1 VEGEVSRGDG
11 PQGGGIAA
19 LLDSF
24 FEISARRSSLDAEL
38 RGGLATFMTMSYIIF
53 VNPAILSA
61 AGAPFAAVMTS
72 TILSAA
78 LLTILMGVWARNPFA
93 IAPGMGINAFVTYS
107 LVKSMGLSWQTAMGV
122 IFWEGLIITVLVALG
137 LREYIMD
144 VIPMELKHAISVG
157 IGAFIAFI
165 GFVEAGLVKPGGG
178 VPVTLGRLSSPEA
191 VVAMTGLAVIAVL
204 WHRRFKGAVLL
215 GILASTILAVAWK
228 LVDPRVFPTV
238 NLAALSSP
246 FSPPDPSIIG
256 KADILGA
263 ARPELAAVIFAV
275 MLSDFFDT
283 MGTVVGVGEQAGLL
297 DEKGR
302 IPRLYET
309 LLVDSLGAMLG
320 GLFCSSSNTIY
331 IESAAGVAEGA
342 RTGLASVVTGLLF
355 LAFLFIAPIAGL
367 IPGAATAPAL
377 IFVGFLMMQSVAK
390 IGFGRVDV
398 ATGLAAFATIFYMP
412 YTYSIANGIAL
423 GFIVYTLVKTL
434 QGEARRLHPAMIAI
448 SLIFA
453 WYLAFAAI

>member
-1 VEGEVSRGDG
+1 MEKHSLVER
-11 PQGGGIAA
+11 
-19 LLDSF
+19 LDAF
-24 FEISARRSSLDAEL
+24 FEISARGSSLDAEL

-61 AGAPFAAVMTS
+61 AGAPFAAVMTA

-78 LLTILMGVWARNPFA
+78 LLTVLMGVWARNPFA
-93 IAPGMGINAFVTYS
+93 LAPGMGINAFVAYS

-122 IFWEGLIITVLVALG
+122 IFWEGLIITLLVALG

-165 GFVEAGLVKPGGG
+165 GFVNAGLVKPGSG
-178 VPVTLGRLSSPEA
+178 VPVTVGRISSPDA
-191 VVAMTGLAVIAVL
+191 LVALLGLSVIAVL
-204 WHRRFKGAVLL
+204 WHKRVKGAVLL
-215 GILASTILAVAWK
+215 GILAAALAAATWK
-228 LVDPRVFPTV
+228 LADPRVFPTL
-238 NLAALSSP
+238 NLAAAASP
-246 FSPPDPSIIG
+246 LSPPDFSVIG

-263 ARPELAAVIFAV
+263 AKPGLAAVIIAV

-283 MGTVVGVGEQAGLL
+283 MGTVVGIGEQAGLL

-302 IPRLYET
+302 LPRLYET

-320 GLFCSSSNTIY
+320 GLFCSSSNTTY

-355 LAFLFIAPIAGL
+355 LAFLFIAPLAGL
-367 IPGAATAPAL
+367 IPAAATAPAL
-377 IFVGFLMMQSVAK
+377 IFVGFLMMQNVAK
-390 IGFGRVDV
+390 IGFNRVDA

-423 GFIVYTLVKTL
+423 GFIVYTLVKAL
-434 QGEARRLHPAMIAI
+434 QGEARSLHPAMIAI
-448 SLIFA
+448 SLVFA

>member
-228 LVDPRVFPTV
+228 LVDPRVFSTV

>member
-1 VEGEVSRGDG
+1 MERGVARGDN
-11 PQGGGIAA
+11 PQSRGIAA
-19 LLDSF
+19 LLDRF
-24 FEISARRSSLDAEL
+24 FEISARRSSFDAEL

-61 AGAPFAAVMTS
+61 AGAPFAAVMTA

-122 IFWEGLIITVLVALG
+122 IFWEGLIITLLVAFG

-144 VIPMELKHAISVG
+144 IIPMELKHAISVG

-165 GFVEAGLVKPGGG
+165 GFIEAGLVKPGGG

-204 WHRRFKGAVLL
+204 WHRRVKGAVLL
-215 GILASTILAVAWK
+215 GILASTALAVAWK

-238 NLAALSSP
+238 SLAALSSP
-246 FSPPDPSIIG
+246 FSPPDFSVIG

-263 ARPELAAVIFAV
+263 ARPELVAVIFAV

-297 DEKGR
+297 DENGR

-320 GLFCSSSNTIY
+320 GLFCSSSNTTY

-355 LAFLFIAPIAGL
+355 LAFLFIAPLAGL

-390 IGFGRVDV
+390 IGFDRVDV

-423 GFIVYTLVKTL
+423 GFIVYTLVKVL
-434 QGEARRLHPAMIAI
+434 QGEIRRLHPAMIAI
-448 SLIFA
+448 SLVFA

>member
-1 VEGEVSRGDG
+1 MEGEVSRGDG

-228 LVDPRVFPTV
+228 LVDPRVFSTV